1 METTLPLRAFL
12 LCICFVF
19 LSGCLG
25 AEPATTPAASAT
37 IAAASPAPNPTGSA
51 TPTATGT
58 PLPVPT
64 LAPTALPAEPPA
76 KTATPDPCWI
86 TGGRIEHHQ
95 LTVEGEPHPW
105 DFRVYTPPC
114 YDSHTDRSY
123 PLLVLIHGS
132 LYTDAQWDDLGA
144 DEAADSLIGA
154 GTASP
159 FLILMP
165 RDYVF
170 VAPVR
175 DPFDEALMT
184 LILPWVEANYRT
196 IPDRDHR
203 GIGGLSRGASWAV
216 HLGLQHWPVFSAIGA
231 HSLPVFLKDPPFIP
245 GWLEVIPAEQL
256 PRIYLDIGED
266 DHLLDQ
272 AAWFEGLLTEMNI
285 PHEWH
290 LNSGRH
296 DPAYWEAHML
306 AYMAWYAGGW

>member
-1 METTLPLRAFL
+1 M
-12 LCICFVF
+12 
-19 LSGCLG
+19 
-25 AEPATTPAASAT
+25 
-37 IAAASPAPNPTGSA
+37 
-51 TPTATGT
+51 
-58 PLPVPT
+58 
-64 LAPTALPAEPPA
+64 
-76 KTATPDPCWI
+76 K
-86 TGGRIEHHQ
+86 GGRIEHHQ

-105 DFRVYTPPC
+105 EFRVYTPPC
-114 YDSHTDRSY
+114 YDGQTDRSY

-132 LYTDAQWDDLGA
+132 LFTDAQWDDLGA
-144 DEAADSLIGA
+144 DEAADALIGA
-154 GTASP
+154 GTAPP

-196 IPDRDHR
+196 IPDREHR
-203 GIGGLSRGASWAV
+203 GIGGVSRGASWAV

-245 GWLEVIPAEQL
+245 GWLEAIPAAEL

-290 LNSGRH
+290 LNGGRH

-306 AYMAWYAGGW
+306 TYMAWYAAGW